1 MSYPVSAQAQH
12 ESQSQVSGECV
23 TNNVC
28 LLLCHCD
35 LFLWYFN
42 GHVCNSYNADNSI
55 MEDSDQMEDQVG
67 TCIENLCSK
76 AVEHVAL
83 NTPGRHVLRRT
94 YNLHKYLSDSNSE

>member
-1 MSYPVSAQAQH
+1 MSYPISAQAQH
-12 ESQSQVSGECV
+12 GSQSQASVEFV
-23 TNNVC
+23 TNSVC
-28 LLLCHCD
+28 HFLCHCD

-42 GHVCNSYNADNSI
+42 GHVCNSYNADNSN

-76 AVEHVAL
+76 AAEQVAL

-94 YNLHKYLSDSNSE
+94 YNLLKCLNDSNSK